1 MKTVIYSRDGRD
13 YSRSVTEFIEMFG
26 RKYPGQSI
34 EIKDPDT
41 RESSSLLS
49 MLGVDRYP
57 AIIVTRDNE
66 AVVQMWQGEPLPL
79 LDEVAAYALG

>member
-1 MKTVIYSRDGRD
+1 MKTVIYSREQRD
-13 YSRSVTEFIEMFG
+13 YSRAVTEFIEMFA
-26 RKYPGQSI
+26 RKYPGQTI
-34 EIKDPDT
+34 EMKSPDT
-41 RESSSLLS
+41 REASSLMS

-57 AIIVTRDNE
+57 AIVVTRDND